1 MKKRYKI
8 SIWLVLVVVGFTITG
23 AYFFGKALV
32 ETKLRDELALRGFSD
47 IIFNVSSIGLKG
59 ISFSDISLG
68 DKLPFKLGSITL
80 DYSIVELLRG
90 NLRDLHLDSIHITK
104 DDMRVEIKNVQ
115 AHFEGARHGS
125 WSVESIDIHN
135 APVPIPPLAGA
146 GTFDMQKDPLRA
158 KGAFQSANNSH
169 RANFSLQYDSD
180 HPDTSKL
187 TIETAA
193 FPWNGGVVSTQNAVI
208 PLGANKAAELTL
220 KLTNI
225 PLDILLKGATG
236 SRATATGVVS
246 GTLPVV
252 ITKKGE
258 IIFKNGKLKANKAGT
273 IILAPDAIPGDN
285 EQVAIL
291 RTVLGNFHYQT
302 LSLGIDSDKD
312 DKLSM
317 LLQLSGNNP
326 DAYNGRQVNLNV
338 NLSGDVLSLLQQSV
352 ISVTDPKKFLEQNK

>member
-1 MKKRYKI
+1 
-8 SIWLVLVVVGFTITG
+8 VLVVVGFTITG

-47 IIFNVSSIGLKG
+47 IAFNVSSIGLKG

-146 GTFDMQKDPLRA
+146 GTFDMQKDPLRV

-225 PLDILLKGATG
+225 PMLFRAIMSRWLYCVRCLATFITRRYRLV
-236 SRATATGVVS
+236 SIATKMTNYPCCCNFPVT
-246 GTLPVV
+246 TLMR
-252 ITKKGE
+252 IMA
-258 IIFKNGKLKANKAGT
+258 GK
-273 IILAPDAIPGDN
+273 
-285 EQVAIL
+285 
-291 RTVLGNFHYQT
+291 
-302 LSLGIDSDKD
+302 
-312 DKLSM
+312 
-317 LLQLSGNNP
+317 
-326 DAYNGRQVNLNV
+326 
-338 NLSGDVLSLLQQSV
+338 
-352 ISVTDPKKFLEQNK
+352 